1 MIQVEKIENFTG
13 VKIEMRNAPL
23 LLLIADKG
31 FVMCGYL
38 NIDAAEKLGDCACI
52 VRGVRTFEDVLN
64 AKTLAVTS
72 KAKALGIVEGM
83 SGREALRLM
92 E

>member
-38 NIDAAEKLGDCACI
+38 NIEAAEKMGDCACM
-52 VRGVRTFEDVLN
+52 VRGVKTFEDVLN
-64 AKTLAVTS
+64 AEILEATK
-72 KAKALGIVEGM
+72 KAKELGIAAGV